1 MPFYELTLQVSKQQ
15 AESIDQTLTES
26 GAVGVTYIDAKDAPI
41 YEPKPGETPLWD
53 HIKLIGLFD
62 DESLMTTAS
71 ESLLLAY
78 PQLEQ
83 LKTQLKDQIWERVW
97 MDHFKP
103 MLFGQNSWVIPDGFD
118 IVNPNAVNLILDPG
132 LAFGTGTHETTSLCL
147 KWLDQ
152 NDVKG
157 KDLVD
162 FGCGSGILAVMA
174 LLHGANKVT
183 CVDIDDQAIQATLQN
198 AKKNGV
204 EQGIEIINPENV
216 HLIKN
221 KDGILANILA
231 EPLMMFCED
240 FYQMLNDDGF
250 IVLSGILKSQKSMI
264 CDKYAQHFVD
274 IEAEIEHDWVR
285 VGAVKGSVSE
295 KTDNQS

>member
-1 MPFYELTLQVSKQQ
+1 MPFYELTLQVSKQE
-15 AESIDQTLTES
+15 AELIDQALIDA
-26 GAVGVTYIDAKDAPI
+26 GAVGVTYVDAKDAPI
-41 YEPKPGETPLWD
+41 YEPKPGEMPLWN

-62 DESLMTTAS
+62 DEAMMVTAS
-71 ESLLLAY
+71 DVIQASY
-78 PQLEQ
+78 PQFEQ
-83 LKTQLKDQIWERVW
+83 LKTQLKDQVWERVW
-97 MDHFKP
+97 LDHFKP
-103 MLFGQNSWVIPDGFD
+103 ICFGQNSWVIPDGYD
-118 IVNPNAVNLILDPG
+118 LVDPNAVNLILDPG

-152 NDVKG
+152 NDVKD
-157 KDLVD
+157 KELVD

-174 LLHGANKVT
+174 LLHGAKKVT

-204 EQGIEIINPENV
+204 ADGIEIINPENV

-231 EPLMMFCED
+231 EPLMAFCED
-240 FYQMLNDDGF
+240 FHQMLHHGGF
-250 IVLSGILKSQKSMI
+250 IVLSGILKSQKNMI
-264 CDKYAQHFVD
+264 CEKYAQHFVD

-285 VGAVKGSVSE
+285 VGAVKGSVSSE
-295 KTDNQS
+295 N

>member
-15 AESIDQTLTES
+15 VESIDQALTES
-26 GAVGVTYIDAKDAPI
+26 GAVGVTYVDAKDAPI
-41 YEPKPGETPLWD
+41 YEPKPGEMPLWSQ
-53 HIKLIGLFD
+53 IKLIALFE
-62 DESLMTTAS
+62 DESLMSAAS
-71 ESLLLAY
+71 ESLLSAY

-83 LKTQLKDQIWERVW
+83 LKTQLKDQVWERVW

-103 MLFGQNSWVIPDGFD
+103 MQFGQNSWVIPDGFD
-118 IVNPNAVNLILDPG
+118 IVDPGAVNLILDPG

-147 KWLDQ
+147 KWLDK
-152 NDVKG
+152 NDVKD
-157 KDLVD
+157 KELVD

-174 LLHGANKVT
+174 LLQGAKKVT

-198 AKKNGV
+198 AEKNGV
-204 EQGIEIINPENV
+204 GQGIEIINPENV

-231 EPLMMFCED
+231 EPLMVFCED
-240 FYQMLNDDGF
+240 FYEMLKQGGF
-250 IVLSGILKSQKSMI
+250 VVLSGILKSQKNMI

-274 IEAEIEHDWVR
+274 IEAEIEEDWVR
-285 VGAVKGSVSE
+285 VGAFKGPVSR
-295 KTDNQS
+295 

>member
-15 AESIDQTLTES
+15 VESIDQALTDS
-26 GAVGVTYIDAKDAPI
+26 GAVGVTYVDAKDVPI
-41 YEPKPGETPLWD
+41 YEPKPGEMPLWNQ
-53 HIKLIGLFD
+53 IKLIGLFD
-62 DESLMTTAS
+62 DESLMATAS
-71 ESLLLAY
+71 ETLLADY

-83 LKTQLKDQIWERVW
+83 LKTQLKDQVWERVW

-103 MLFGQNSWVIPDGFD
+103 MLFGQKSWVIPDGFD
-118 IVNPNAVNLILDPG
+118 IVDPDAVNLILDPG
-132 LAFGTGTHETTSLCL
+132 LAFGTGTHETTALCL

-152 NDVKG
+152 HDVKG

-174 LLHGANKVT
+174 LLQGARKVS

-198 AKKNGV
+198 AEKNGV
-204 EQGIEIINPENV
+204 LHGIEVINPENV

-240 FYQMLNDDGF
+240 FYQMLSEGGF
-250 IVLSGILKSQKSMI
+250 IVLSGILKSQKDMI
-264 CDKYAQHFVD
+264 CEKYAQQFVD
-274 IEAEIEHDWVR
+274 IDAEIEHDWVR
-285 VGAVKGSVSE
+285 VGAVKGSVS
-295 KTDNQS
+295 

>member
-1 MPFYELTLQVSKQQ
+1 MPFYELTLQVAKQQ
-15 AESIDQTLTES
+15 AESVDQTLTDS
-26 GAVGVTYIDAKDAPI
+26 GAVGVTYVDAKDAPI

-62 DESLMTTAS
+62 DESLMDSAS
-71 ESLLLAY
+71 EQLSSLF

-83 LKTQLKDQIWERVW
+83 LKTQLKDRVWERVW

-103 MLFGQNSWVIPDGFD
+103 IRFGQNSWVIPDGFD
-118 IVNPNAVNLILDPG
+118 VVDAEAVNLILDPG
-132 LAFGTGTHETTSLCL
+132 LAFGTGTHETTALCL

-152 NDVKG
+152 NDVSG
-157 KDLVD
+157 KELVD

-174 LLHGANKVT
+174 LLQGAKRVT
-183 CVDIDDQAIQATLQN
+183 CVDIDEQAITATLQN
-198 AKKNGV
+198 AAKNGV
-204 EQGIEIINPENV
+204 AQGIEIINPENV

-240 FYQMLNDDGF
+240 FYQMLKIDGF
-250 IVLSGILKSQKSMI
+250 IVLSGILKSQKDMI
-264 CDKYAQHFVD
+264 CEKYAQHFVD

-285 VGAVKGSVSE
+285 VGAVKGPVSG
-295 KTDNQS
+295 